1 MLAIPCML
9 LTVIVALI
17 AYVCLVQDRE
27 IKKLYKNE
35 VFIKEAW
42 KLLQEEIDDWER
54 KSNHDAMLP

>member
-17 AYVCLVQDRE
+17 AYVCLIQDRE
-27 IKKLYKNE
+27 IKKLYKND
-35 VFIKEAW
+35 VFIKEAL
-42 KLLQEEIDDWER
+42 KLLQEEIDDLER